1 MMVIGID
8 FVLDIRIEVEV
19 YMAPDGLYGEPD
31 EDGNWNG
38 LVGELVNR
46 RADMGIGAISVMAER
61 ESVIDFTVP
70 YYDLVGITILMKKV
84 KVPTNLFKFLSVLEN
99 SVWGCILGA
108 FFITSILLWAFD
120 RYIFINTGSG
130 F

>member
-1 MMVIGID
+1 
-8 FVLDIRIEVEV
+8 
-19 YMAPDGLYGEPD
+19 MADSYGQPD

-61 ESVIDFTVP
+61 ENVIDFTVP
-70 YYDLVGITILMKKV
+70 YYDLVGMTILMKKV
-84 KVPTNLFKFLSVLEN
+84 KVPTSLFKFLSVLED

-108 FFITSILLWAFD
+108 YFVTSVLLWIFD
-120 RYIFINTGSG
+120 RWSPYSYQNNIEKYEDDDEKRYFNLK
-130 F
+130 